1 VVIFPKWD
9 DLIDQEGTKILGVS
23 DGGHKDDYG
32 SFGWAIATDME
43 PKTNLVQNNGLAR
56 GQPMSSHRAEAYGR
70 ISILLFLGRYAEYRG
85 KPYSTS
91 LQAIT
96 YCDNSGVL
104 TTEKRLKRGVESPYR
119 QLNPDHDALVTIA
132 ELSAKLPE
140 NFRTKHVHGHQD
152 NALEYEELSPPA
164 QLNVDADELA
174 TIALQ
179 SALAEGAT
187 ALQTIPLPSCQA
199 YLLNREGCI
208 ISSGEVKHHLRLSMP
223 AENLMNYLQRHQGWT
238 DDTIHRINWELFAKG
253 RAKLTPNLMFFS
265 TKLSSDWLPVAV
277 RQHRHQFLPTNECH
291 LCGEPEI
298 TEHLFLCK
306 QRGEWKQSFLA
317 NIDKELR
324 RLETAA
330 DIRRHIVQGLEDWL
344 FTKATE
350 LISVDQDAIG
360 WYNIA

>member
-1 VVIFPKWD
+1 
-9 DLIDQEGTKILGVS
+9 
-23 DGGHKDDYG
+23 
-32 SFGWAIATDME
+32 M
-43 PKTNLVQNNGLAR
+43 N
-56 GQPMSSHRAEAYGR
+56 SHRAEAYGR
-70 ISILLFLGRYAEYRG
+70 ISILLFLVRYVEYRG

-132 ELSAKLPE
+132 ESSAKLPE

-152 NALEYEELSPPA
+152 NALEYEELSRPA

-174 TIALQ
+174 TTALQ

-187 ALQTIPLPSCQA
+187 APQMIPLPSCQA

-208 ISSGEVKHHLRLSMP
+208 ISIHIRLSMP
-223 AENLMNYLQRHQGWT
+223 EENLKNHLQRHQGWT
-238 DDTIHRINWELFAKG
+238 DNTINRIDWESFAKP
-253 RAKLTPNLMFFS
+253 RAKLTPNLMVFS

-277 RQHRHQFLPTNECH
+277 RQQRHQFLPTNECH

-306 QRGEWKQSFLA
+306 QRGEW
-317 NIDKELR
+317 
-324 RLETAA
+324 
-330 DIRRHIVQGLEDWL
+330 
-344 FTKATE
+344 
-350 LISVDQDAIG
+350 
-360 WYNIA
+360 

>member
-1 VVIFPKWD
+1 MESLIDRNLPKIENQSTIIQRKRAKEEINSDITRESRGAYANRIMKCVPTFANNTRSQAKRMHPKTTITSPSRMTRGRQHGYKTPAIPFWAYIETLPAWERDLLLSVVIFPEWD
-9 DLIDQEGTKILGVS
+9 DIIDQEETKILGVS

-70 ISILLFLGRYAEYRG
+70 ISILLFLVRYAEYRG

-91 LQAIT
+91 LQTIM

-104 TTEKRLKRGVESPYR
+104 TTEKRLKRGVESPYC
-119 QLNPDHDALVTIA
+119 QLNPDHNVLVTIA

-140 NFRTKHVHGHQD
+140 NFRTKHVHVHQD
-152 NALEYEELSPPA
+152 NALEYQELSRPA
-164 QLNVDADELA
+164 QLNVDADGLA

-223 AENLMNYLQRHQGWT
+223 EENLKNHLQQHHDGQT
-238 DDTIHRINWELFAKG
+238 TLYTA
-253 RAKLTPNLMFFS
+253 LTGS
-265 TKLSSDWLPVAV
+265 HS
-277 RQHRHQFLPTNECH
+277 
-291 LCGEPEI
+291 
-298 TEHLFLCK
+298 
-306 QRGEWKQSFLA
+306 
-317 NIDKELR
+317 
-324 RLETAA
+324 
-330 DIRRHIVQGLEDWL
+330 
-344 FTKATE
+344 
-350 LISVDQDAIG
+350 
-360 WYNIA
+360 